1 MKLLSRKEELIL
13 LMIYRLGDEAYGISV
28 RDELEHCIGVK
39 YLFGSIYTPLA
50 KLYDKGLITKTER
63 AASDSEDGRPRV
75 YFHITPKGKEALA
88 RIKEVNSV
96 IWSDI
101 PPLEIR

>member
-1 MKLLSRKEELIL
+1 
-13 LMIYRLGDEAYGISV
+13 MIYRLGDEAYGISV
-28 RDELEHCIGVK
+28 RDELEQCIGVK

-50 KLYDKGLITKTER
+50 KLHGKGLITKTER

-88 RIKEVNSV
+88 QIKEVNSA

-101 PPLEIR
+101 PPLEIQ